1 MNLSIFLSRVLIGV
15 CRRLFPRNLT
25 YSSNCT
31 GSRFTR
37 TMVGVLGPFC
47 RVALNGK
54 KNLPPE
60 TSTAC
65 RRHQA
70 LLPILRRSR
79 RQKTRVRRRQRVK
92 NVSLA
97 RTALAETILWKS
109 WYEYGV
115 TSNFVCGG
123 HFAASLAPDIMPLNT
138 IILDIMTKDIMP
150 LNIMPP
156 SYYSDKSAR
165 WRQRCNF
172 YMEQRWQHV
181 QGIFRR
187 QILDILSK

>member
-1 MNLSIFLSRVLIGV
+1 MYVNFFTTSVTELINIWKRKKPEKQRLIKMNLSIFLSRVLIGV

-97 RTALAETILWKS
+97 RTALAETIL
-109 WYEYGV
+109 
-115 TSNFVCGG
+115 
-123 HFAASLAPDIMPLNT
+123 
-138 IILDIMTKDIMP
+138 
-150 LNIMPP
+150 
-156 SYYSDKSAR
+156 
-165 WRQRCNF
+165 
-172 YMEQRWQHV
+172 
-181 QGIFRR
+181 
-187 QILDILSK
+187 